1 MLHTLHRQCLYIFY
15 TSLHIFTLFDIIWLH
30 SSEFVTIRAITESR
44 SASPSGS
51 RQKICSTQELVLN
64 LEIDSSYTIMSF
76 MSLPRFSMW
85 DKPRQLCHD
94 SQHILSI
101 SAYVGASLAISCG
114 LQLGGQASWIHPG
127 SKDGGFPVPK
137 ISAIWR
143 GEIWRNPS
151 IIRAPLLSL
160 SNQFQVKEKNTYQEN
175 RGPAKL

>member
-15 TSLHIFTLFDIIWLH
+15 TFLHIFTLFDIVWLH
-30 SSEFVTIRAITESR
+30 SQTSEFVTIRAITESR

-51 RQKICSTQELVLN
+51 RQKICSTQELILN

-76 MSLPRFSMW
+76 MSLPRCSMR
-85 DKPRQLCHD
+85 DKARQLCHD

-101 SAYVGASLAISCG
+101 SAYVGTSLAISCG

-137 ISAIWR
+137 ISAEGEKY
-143 GEIWRNPS
+143 GEIHP
-151 IIRAPLLSL
+151 
-160 SNQFQVKEKNTYQEN
+160 
-175 RGPAKL
+175 